1 MEHGDVNVMIW
12 GCFAAS
18 GAWQCVVTDE
28 LCVISKID

>member
-18 GAWQCVVTDE
+18 GTWQCVVTDE
-28 LCVISKID
+28 LCFISKID